1 MSVNNQPVVSGGYF
15 IGQKSHTVKIGTN
28 WQSSMSARDKEWLQA
43 HNNRRRKYNGGQGYV
58 PLRWS
63 RILKNQAQSYANTLA
78 NKCFSGGTTLVHA
91 KGLQDGENLA
101 LNKGSGSWGNLPT
114 ADKVMGRWVEN
125 ELTWAYPKNAHY
137 TQVVWRST
145 HYVGCGESLKTSGN
159 QKCRVQVCRY
169 TRPGNCNVKNG
180 NWRAEAW
187 KDATRCGRDC
197 PQEGCF
203 A

>member
-15 IGQKSHTVKIGTN
+15 IGSKSHTVKIGTN
-28 WQSSMSARDKEWLQA
+28 WQSSMSARDKEWLNA
-43 HNNRRRKYNGGQGYV
+43 HNTRRRKYNGGQGYI

-63 RILKNQAQSYANTLA
+63 RTLAQQAKSYAETLG
-78 NKCFSGGTTLVHA
+78 NNCMNGSLVHA
-91 KGLQDGENLA
+91 KNLQDGENLA
-101 LNKGSGSWGNLPT
+101 KNKGSGSWGNLPT

-125 ELTWAYPKNAHY
+125 ELSWAYPKNAHY

-145 HYVGCGESLKTSGN
+145 QYVGCGESVRTSGN
-159 QKCRVQVCRY
+159 QMCRVQVCRY

-180 NWRAEAW
+180 QWQQEAW
-187 KDATRCGRDC
+187 KDETGCGRSC
-197 PQEGCF
+197 PSEGCY